1 LKRDRLLSATVWLAA
16 LVAGALYGGAA
27 LLHPTP
33 AGAQGTA
40 QPVSVEMDENGN
52 QWYFTP
58 NQIAVSAGTAR
69 FTFHNA
75 GTRRHN
81 FVVEAL
87 NLRIPDLDA
96 GATAEASFTFA
107 NPGTYDFICDLPTHA
122 ARGMTG
128 KLVVAPAGAAPAVP
142 AAPAAQATGTTGTQ
156 GAQPAG
162 QQTPAG
168 AQTTRP
174 AQATAG
180 TTGAPG
186 TTGSAAGATV
196 LGAPATGMPLFVSLA
211 IHIPAAISW
220 LGVVL
225 YQAVVGAVPFLTT
238 AQRADLLQ
246 RPRWLILA
254 AIPLFVITG
263 TYQAIHN
270 PFVTLT
276 DFQTAEAFRATSAYA
291 QALFYKHGFVL
302 LSMALTLAVTFWLAP
317 LLARSATTE
326 SLAGSGDKAPEG
338 AGALGAIGTAG
349 ASRLP
354 LVAWANVAA
363 CLALLLCV
371 AVMVFQLH

>member
-1 LKRDRLLSATVWLAA
+1 LKRDHLLSATVRLAA
-16 LVAGALYGGAA
+16 LVAGALFGGAA

-52 QWYFTP
+52 QWFFTP
-58 NQIAVSAGTAR
+58 NQIAVPAGSVR

-75 GTRRHN
+75 GSRRHN

-87 NLRIPDLDA
+87 NLRIPDVDA

-107 NPGTYDFICDLPTHA
+107 NPGTYDFLCDLPTHA

-128 KLVVAPAGAAPAVP
+128 KLVVGPAGAGP
-142 AAPAAQATGTTGTQ
+142 AAPAAQATAPPGG
-156 GAQPAG
+156 QPAG

-168 AQTTRP
+168 AQATRP
-174 AQATAG
+174 AQATPG
-180 TTGAPG
+180 TTGA
-186 TTGSAAGATV
+186 TGSATGATV

-211 IHIPAAISW
+211 IHIPAAITW

-238 AQRADLLQ
+238 VQRADLLQ
-246 RPRWLILA
+246 RPRWLVLA
-254 AIPLFVITG
+254 AIPLFVVTG
-263 TYQAIHN
+263 TYQTINN

-317 LLARSATTE
+317 LLARSAATE
-326 SLAGSGDKAPEG
+326 SLTGSGEKAGDRVPAG

-349 ASRLP
+349 AGRIP